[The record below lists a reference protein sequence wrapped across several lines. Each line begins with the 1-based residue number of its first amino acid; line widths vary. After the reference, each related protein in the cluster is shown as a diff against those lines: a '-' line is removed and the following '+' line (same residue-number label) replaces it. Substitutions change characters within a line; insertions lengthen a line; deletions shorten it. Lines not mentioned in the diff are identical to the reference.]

1 MNKKIGL
8 ILALIIAVVFL
19 SVKLYPVVFYVS
31 MEHELGV
38 KFSEID
44 KIILSNGL
52 TGKSIEILEKNEID
66 EILSKYKN
74 TNVKKN
80 LDQELRLGCTLL
92 ITLYKN
98 DQEVGSI
105 DCTENYAKICRK
117 NSGVKYYTAIDAPSF
132 EVIEEIAEKYDL
144 NKR

>member
-1 MNKKIGL
+1 MKKKIGL
-8 ILALIIAVVFL
+8 ILALIIAVIFL
-19 SVKLYPVVFYVS
+19 SVKLYPVVFYVN

-44 KIILSNGL
+44 KITLCNGS

-74 TNVKKN
+74 TKVKKELN
-80 LDQELRLGCTLL
+80 QEPRFGFSLG

-98 DQEVGSI
+98 DQRVGYI
-105 DCTENYAKICRK
+105 DSHDNYAHISRK
-117 NSGVKYYTAIDAPSF
+117 NSEVKYYTAIDAPSF
-132 EVIEEIAEKYDL
+132 EAIEEIEEKYNLD
-144 NKR
+144 